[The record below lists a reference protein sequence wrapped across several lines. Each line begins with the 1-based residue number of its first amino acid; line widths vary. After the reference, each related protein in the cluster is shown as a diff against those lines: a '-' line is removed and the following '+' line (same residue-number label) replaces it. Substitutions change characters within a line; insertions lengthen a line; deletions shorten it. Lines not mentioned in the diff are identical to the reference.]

1 MKTKLV
7 QGLLAA
13 VAFGAVSLGAAG
25 EAAAITPVPQGTF
38 KVAAERMAGVSL
50 TFGGGG
56 DPLFGT
62 GLLWGNPAP
71 LQFPR
76 VGLDYF
82 VIDGLSIGG
91 SAGIQV
97 LAGNGGSVFVGGIL
111 PRVGYAFA
119 LSPSIDFWPRGGIG
133 FIGQDGGGG
142 FGGGGTYGVL
152 FLEAPFIWNITP
164 DVGLAFGPALDVNL
178 DAGQT
183 TLGGN
188 AGIVVTF

>member
-13 VAFGAVSLGAAG
+13 AAFGAVSLGAAG
-25 EAAAITPVPQGTF
+25 EAAAVTPVPQGTF
-38 KVAAERMAGVSL
+38 KVAAERMAGLSIS
-50 TFGGGG
+50 FGGGG
-56 DPLFGT
+56 DPVFAT
-62 GLLWGNPAP
+62 GLLWGNPGH

-91 SAGIQV
+91 TAGIQYT
-97 LAGNGGSVFVGGIL
+97 GNGGGQFVGGIL

-119 LSPSIDFWPRGGIG
+119 LSPAIDFWPRGGIG
-133 FIGQDGGGG
+133 FIGVDNGGA

-152 FLEAPFIWNITP
+152 FLEGPFIWNITP
-164 DVGLAFGPALDVNL
+164 DVGLEFGPALDIQL
-178 DAGQT
+178 DSGIA